1 MAKAAKTSKANLIL
15 EVIGLR
21 ALIWGLEGQS
31 MERFDALDQH
41 DNLCLMTASAIED
54 VYEVLRLRL
63 LDLCGRDVPKNTAH

>member
-21 ALIWGLEGQS
+21 ALIWGLEGRS

-41 DNLCLMTASAIED
+41 DNLCLMTAPAIED